1 MRMRSEPINRNLA
14 ALSGSEP
21 FSGPMRA
28 IPASAH
34 AFFDVDLDSGL
45 AVRIPTFMQTMLMRS
60 VRGRI
65 STRPCVGLHSIP
77 ATWRHSIVPSSYQT
91 SMRRWIAGRR
101 GGRSGISVTPGV
113 ARGKLSRYHPSWSW
127 TAEPARR
134 IDPSKLSAPSADGRS
149 FWAGSPSIPCV
160 EKLADTTFLQL
171 VRVIR

>member
-45 AVRIPTFMQTMLMRS
+45 AVRIRTFMQTMLVRS

-65 STRPCVGLHSIP
+65 STRPCVGLHSLSPGIHPGHLAALHRAFFIP
-77 ATWRHSIVPSSYQT
+77 DVNAALDCWK
-91 SMRRWIAGRR
+91 ARR
-101 GGRSGISVTPGV
+101 GGRSGISVRPGG
-113 ARGKLSRYHPSWSW
+113 ALQQLSRYHPSWSW

-134 IDPSKLSAPSADGRS
+134 IDPSKFSAPSADGRS
-149 FWAGSPSIPCV
+149 FWAGSSSIPCV
-160 EKLADTTFLQL
+160 ETL
-171 VRVIR
+171 VG

>member
-45 AVRIPTFMQTMLMRS
+45 AVRIRTFMQTMLMRS

-65 STRPCVGLHSIP
+65 STRPCVGLHSLSPGIHPGHLAALHRAFFIP
-77 ATWRHSIVPSSYQT
+77 DVNAALDCWKA
-91 SMRRWIAGRR
+91 RRQVWHLRD
-101 GGRSGISVTPGV
+101 
-113 ARGKLSRYHPSWSW
+113 ARGCTGQTLTVS
-127 TAEPARR
+127 
-134 IDPSKLSAPSADGRS
+134 
-149 FWAGSPSIPCV
+149 SIMVMDC
-160 EKLADTTFLQL
+160 
-171 VRVIR
+171 